1 MYKNKNKKRQK
12 KNINRISVCSTT
24 IRVLLAE
31 HCDNCVYMY
40 MDVNSDILFQTAAHL
55 HYYFKSKL

>member
-1 MYKNKNKKRQK
+1 MYKNKNKNKKRQK
-12 KNINRISVCSTT
+12 KKNINRIPVCSTT

-40 MDVNSDILFQTAAHL
+40 VHGCEQ
-55 HYYFKSKL
+55 